1 MGVQALAHKV
11 TRLEAV
17 ARSPDAASLAILV
30 CVRADLAGRVDRQVG
45 ADAAPDHPQE
55 GVLGE
60 VRVGGSSSASVKA
73 A

>member
-1 MGVQALAHKV
+1 MGVQALAQNV
-11 TRLEAV
+11 SRLEAV
-17 ARSPDAASLAILV
+17 ARFPDAAREAILV
-30 CVRADLAGRVDRQVG
+30 CVRADLAVLVDRQVG